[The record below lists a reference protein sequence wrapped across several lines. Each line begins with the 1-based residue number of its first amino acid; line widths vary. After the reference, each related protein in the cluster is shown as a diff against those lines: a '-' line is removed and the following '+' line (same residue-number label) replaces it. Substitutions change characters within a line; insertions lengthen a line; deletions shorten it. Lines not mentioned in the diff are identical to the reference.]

1 MDQNALVPLKEFLT
15 NLVNWLKNTN
25 INIDEFEIIDTSFE
39 DWGEIITKSSKVLGF
54 VVKAYNSFQQ
64 IIFRKFIKG
73 LAMKINNKEAL
84 DYASKQNLDDYLS
97 KKKNLEFVYNTIRK
111 SLTANSLKCTELLAI
126 IVGEILLKQIEMSP
140 ENIIIID
147 ALHVLNDYDLDNF
160 YKIYKYLSS
169 KDDNKERLD
178 ILYKE
183 IGDDIKLSISK
194 LINTQLIIQEYAKL
208 GINNSPVG
216 TIYGNIRK
224 DDEKY
229 IITYSISKK
238 LFDLLNQANGQIL
251 FLN

>member
-1 MDQNALVPLKEFLT
+1 MDKNALVPLKEYLT

-73 LAMKINNKEAL
+73 LAKKINNKEAL

-97 KKKNLEFVYNTIRK
+97 KEKNLEFVYNTIRK

-126 IVGEILLKQIEMSP
+126 MVGEILLKQIEMSP

-160 YKIYKYLSS
+160 YKIYNYLSN

>member
-160 YKIYKYLSS
+160 YKIYKYLSN

-216 TIYGNIRK
+216 TIYGDIRK

>member
-1 MDQNALVPLKEFLT
+1 MDKNALVPLKEYLT
-15 NLVNWLKNTN
+15 NLVDWLKNTKN
-25 INIDEFEIIDTSFE
+25 SIDEFEIFDTSLE
-39 DWGEIITKSSKVLGF
+39 DWGEIITKSSKALGF
-54 VVKAYNSFQQ
+54 VVKIYNTSQQ
-64 IIFRKFIKG
+64 IFFRKFIKG
-73 LAMKINNKEAL
+73 LAIKLNNKEAL
-84 DYASKQNLDDYLS
+84 DYVSKEKLDDYLS
-97 KKKNLEFVYNTIRK
+97 KEKNLEFVYNTIRK

-126 IVGEILLKQIEMSP
+126 IVGEILLQQIEMTP

-160 YKIYKYLSS
+160 YKIYHYIS
-169 KDDNKERLD
+169 KKTDNKERLD
-178 ILYKE
+178 ILYEE
-183 IGDDIKLSISK
+183 IGNDIQLSISK

-216 TIYGNIRK
+216 TVYGNIRK

-229 IITYSISKK
+229 ILTYSISKK